1 MMRRYSWLAGA
12 MVLAFILI
20 TGCSNSTADEG
31 TTEPGVNI
39 PSGQEDSSGNGGG
52 STTEGTTEVPPASE
66 SDEKAMLTTADLYKK
81 AEFTVD
87 KYDEEHTMTREALE
101 AKGEI
106 LKPFLTSKYF
116 VAKMAD
122 RNIALPL
129 QVANKESVT
138 LHPEDMNFSVKE
150 NRGDS
155 LLITYTLNLI
165 LTDKNGKETRNIPLE
180 GDITFLQENNQWLI
194 QDDTYNIKELQNLV
208 YE

>member
-1 MMRRYSWLAGA
+1 M
-12 MVLAFILI
+12 II
-20 TGCSNSTADEG
+20 GCSNSTADEG
-31 TTEPGVNI
+31 TTEQGVNI
-39 PSGQEDSSGNGGG
+39 TSGQEGSSGNVGGNT
-52 STTEGTTEVPPASE
+52 SEGTTEAPPASE
-66 SDEKAMLTTADLYKK
+66 SDEKAMLTTADQYKK

-87 KYDEEHTMTREALE
+87 EYDEEHTMTREALE

-106 LKPFLTSKYF
+106 LKPFLTSRYY

-138 LHPEDMNFSVKE
+138 LHPEDMSFSVKE

-165 LTDKNGKETRNIPLE
+165 LTDKNGQEARHIPLE

-208 YE
+208 YK

>member
-1 MMRRYSWLAGA
+1 M
-12 MVLAFILI
+12 II
-20 TGCSNSTADEG
+20 GCSNSTADEG
-31 TTEPGVNI
+31 TTEQGVNI
-39 PSGQEDSSGNGGG
+39 TSGQEGSSGNVGGNT
-52 STTEGTTEVPPASE
+52 SEGTTEAPPASE
-66 SDEKAMLTTADLYKK
+66 SDEKAMLTTADQYKK

-87 KYDEEHTMTREALE
+87 EYDEEHTMTREALE

-106 LKPFLTSKYF
+106 LKPFLTSRYY

-138 LHPEDMNFSVKE
+138 LHPEDMSFSVKE

-165 LTDKNGKETRNIPLE
+165 LTDKNG
-180 GDITFLQENNQWLI
+180 
-194 QDDTYNIKELQNLV
+194 
-208 YE
+208 

>member
-1 MMRRYSWLAGA
+1 MRKYSGLAAA
-12 MVLAFILI
+12 MVLSFILI
-20 TGCSNSTADEG
+20 AGCSNSTADEG
-31 TTEPGVNI
+31 TTTEPSVNTT
-39 PSGQEDSSGNGGG
+39 SGQEGSSGNGGG
-52 STTEGTTEVPPASE
+52 RVSEGTTEVSQASE
-66 SDEKAMLTTADLYKK
+66 SDEKAMLITANQYKK
-81 AEFTVD
+81 AEFTGD
-87 KYDEEHTMTREALE
+87 EYDEEHTMTREAVE
-101 AKGEI
+101 AKGDI
-106 LKPFLTSKYF
+106 LKPFLTSKYY

-165 LTDKNGKETRNIPLE
+165 LTDKNGKEARSIPLE

-208 YE
+208 YK